1 MPKFCPTCG
10 KPLQFENAEI
20 CPNCG
25 VRITAL
31 LQPVKMG
38 DTIYTTGVKREY
50 AGFWPRFGAY
60 LLDIVII
67 FLIFFGFLIGFWLI
81 SPRLYYEIL
90 IIPIINNI
98 ESAQYPSFMLLPN
111 WIFWIIGWAYFTV
124 QESSSFQA
132 TLGKRAIKIKVVDN
146 TGNNISFGQAVIRNL
161 LKVIPFVSFICCIVI
176 GFTDKKQGL
185 HDMIAQTLVV
195 YK

>member
-1 MPKFCPTCG
+1 MSKFCPACG
-10 KPLQFENAEI
+10 KQLPFENAEI
-20 CPNCG
+20 CPNCC
-25 VRITAL
+25 VRITAPP
-31 LQPVKMG
+31 QPVKMG
-38 DTIYTTGVKREY
+38 ETIYTTGVKRKY

-67 FLIFFGFLIGFWLI
+67 FFIFFGLLTGYGLI
-81 SPRLYYEIL
+81 SPELYYENL
-90 IIPIINNI
+90 
-98 ESAQYPSFMLLPN
+98 SKYYLLPN

-146 TGNNISFGQAVIRNL
+146 TGSNISFGQAVIRNL
-161 LKVIPFVSFICCIVI
+161 LKFLPFVSFICCIVI